1 MINTAV
7 SRFSNLAVFREES
20 LEKDKCEKKKTFKAI

>member
-20 LEKDKCEKKKTFKAI
+20 LEKDKCEKIKNI